1 LLAPAHGGSW
11 PVLFCSFMSFD
22 WVHLS
27 TPRLGLCTNFG
38 GPQIIA
44 ESCFLVPVCALG
56 AGNSAALHF
65 LLSFFFH
72 GGVLLGLCWQ
82 MVLISA
88 LILIFLLLGLAVPG
102 RTGPESLGTRL
113 LMGSLWTTFWT
124 QTFDTD
130 GKQWRRYVGRE
141 TNGLPLYGVLWC
153 GILVL
158 TELVDLLPWC

>member
-65 LLSFFFH
+65 LLSFFSWWCII
-72 GGVLLGLCWQ
+72 GAVLADGIDIC
-82 MVLISA
+82 IDID
-88 LILIFLLLGLAVPG
+88 ILASGPRCAWEDWAREPG
-102 RTGPESLGTRL
+102 S
-113 LMGSLWTTFWT
+113 TTL
-124 QTFDTD
+124 D
-130 GKQWRRYVGRE
+130 
-141 TNGLPLYGVLWC
+141 GLPLDNFL
-153 GILVL
+153 
-158 TELVDLLPWC
+158 DPNF